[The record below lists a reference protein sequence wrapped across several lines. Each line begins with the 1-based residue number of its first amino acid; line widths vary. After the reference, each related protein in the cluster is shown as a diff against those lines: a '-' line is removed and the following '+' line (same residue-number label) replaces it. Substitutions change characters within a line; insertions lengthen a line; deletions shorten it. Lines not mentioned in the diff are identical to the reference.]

1 MPQTGVITSP
11 GPQTENLTPRAF
23 SLWRSEAEAG
33 PYTRLNAQLI
43 PARGG
48 PTTGASYSYDD
59 EAVTNGITYWYKLED
74 VDTHGVSTFHEPL
87 SATPHQLHWLYLP
100 LLLKGGY
107 P

>member
-74 VDTHGVSTFHEPL
+74 VDTHGVSTFLEPL

-100 LLLKGGY
+100 LLLKGGHL
-107 P
+107 